1 MSKKKYFAGLFLL
14 MFLFFGIIMT
24 GYYFFNVE
32 VRGMKITNVGKIQDD
47 YPQYMVNI
55 NDEFVD
61 YMIEFEELVKEPQ
74 RVYSEDEITAISE
87 NLTKQNNLMIEL
99 QKNPP
104 NVNNKDYLEI
114 YKDYLKLYAF
124 YIQGEV
130 MRVEYVSA
138 YKTEY
143 TPEEI
148 QSGLIANEETYILGV
163 ELCNMMG
170 TMILENPIIVNKIHN
185 TNAQSKH
192 EVIPLDEWQEEVSKK
207 LEEYEAGLENGNN
220 GTITEEE
227 KLSPEDNQEVIDET
241 AVKTEIENTEKV
253 ENLGN

>member
-1 MSKKKYFAGLFLL
+1 
-14 MFLFFGIIMT
+14 MT

-32 VRGMKITNVGKIQDD
+32 VRGMKITNVGKIQAD
-47 YPQYMVNI
+47 YPQYMVDI

-61 YMIEFEELVKEPQ
+61 YMLEFEEFLSEPQ
-74 RVYSEDEITAISE
+74 RVYSEEELAAISK
-87 NLTKQNNLMIEL
+87 NLSKQNNLMIEL

-130 MRVEYVSA
+130 MRVEFVSA
-138 YKTEY
+138 YKSEY

-148 QSGLIANEETYILGV
+148 QNGLVASEETYILGI

-170 TMILENPIIVNKIHN
+170 AMILENPIIVNKIHN
-185 TNAQSKH
+185 TDAQSKH
-192 EVIPLDEWQEEVSKK
+192 DVIPLDEWREEVSQKI
-207 LEEYEAGLENGNN
+207 EEYEKNLAEDDSSTQNN
-220 GTITEEE
+220 IV
-227 KLSPEDNQEVIDET
+227 N
-241 AVKTEIENTEKV
+241 NTENRTEFSGV
-253 ENLGN
+253 GDSEAESPAPNIDNP